1 VRQDGGVRFA
11 DVVATTSEVTATR
24 ARSRKVAALA
34 DLFARLDPD
43 EVPIVVAILTGAP
56 RQGRIGIG
64 WRTVAAIEE
73 PPSPEPQLEV
83 ADIDATLDR
92 LDSLRGTGSQAAR
105 TAELRSLLGRATE
118 DEQDL
123 LRRLLVGELRHGA
136 LEGLVTDALA
146 TAAGVP
152 VSTMRR
158 AAMLAGDLPTV
169 ATIALTEGEGGLDA
183 IGLTLLRPVQP
194 MLAQTAGDVTEA
206 LALATAG
213 NGGDPGSIPEASVEW
228 KLDGARIQVHRVGNE
243 VRIYT
248 RNLND
253 VTTRLPGIVD
263 LARALPAHSFLL
275 DGEAIGE
282 GEDEL
287 PQMFQDTMSQFGRQ
301 ADGAGAGL
309 ASRFFDILHL
319 DGDDL
324 IDRPLRDRL
333 ATLENLAGPWRIPG
347 IITADPAAAQRVLDE
362 ALAAGHEGVMVKDA
376 ASAYEAGRRGGA
388 WRKVKP
394 VHTLDLVV
402 LAVEWGSGRRQGW
415 LSNLHL
421 GARDPDAPGEFVM
434 VGKTFKG
441 LTDELLTWQTQQF
454 LELETH
460 RSGHVVFVRPELVV
474 EIALDGVQSSTRYA
488 GGVALRFARVRR
500 YRPDKSPAEADTI
513 DAVQAMLPGR
523 KVQSLPDG

>member
-1 VRQDGGVRFA
+1 MRFA
-11 DVVATTSEVTATR
+11 DVVATTAEVTATR

-34 DLFARLDPD
+34 DLFARLDAAELP
-43 EVPIVVAILTGAP
+43 VVVAILTGTP

-64 WRTVAAIEE
+64 WRTVAAVEA

-83 ADIDATLDR
+83 GDIDATLDR
-92 LDSLRGTGSQAAR
+92 LDSLRGAGSQAAR
-105 TAELRSLLGRATE
+105 AAELRSLLGRATE

-136 LEGLVTDALA
+136 LDGLVTDALA
-146 TAAGVP
+146 KASGVQLA
-152 VSTMRR
+152 TMRR
-158 AAMLAGDLPTV
+158 AAMLAGDLPAV
-169 ATIALTEGEGGLDA
+169 ATIALTEGEAGLDA

-194 MLAQTAGDVTEA
+194 MLAQTATDVTEA
-206 LALATAG
+206 LALATSG
-213 NGGDPGSIPEASVEW
+213 NGGDAGSTRDASVEW
-228 KLDGARIQVHRVGNE
+228 KLDGARIQVHRVGDD

-253 VTTRLPGIVD
+253 VSARLPGIVD
-263 LARALPAHSFLL
+263 LARSLPARSFLL
-275 DGEAIGE
+275 DGEAIGV

-309 ASRFFDILHL
+309 AARFFDILHL

-333 ATLENLAGPWRIPG
+333 ATLEDLAGPWRIPG
-347 IITADPAAAQRVLDE
+347 IITADPAEAQRVLDE

-376 ASAYEAGRRGGA
+376 DSAYEAGRRGGA

-402 LAVEWGSGRRQGW
+402 IAVEWGSGRRQGW

-421 GARDPDAPGEFVM
+421 GARDPEAPREFVM

-441 LTDELLTWQTQQF
+441 LTDELLAWQTERF

-460 RSGHVVFVRPELVV
+460 RTDHVLFVRPELVV

-500 YRPDKSPAEADTI
+500 YRADKSPAEADTI
-513 DAVQAMLPGR
+513 DAVRAMLPGR
-523 KVQSLPDG
+523 TIIS

>member
-1 VRQDGGVRFA
+1 MRQDGGVRFA

-34 DLFARLDPD
+34 DLFARLDRA
-43 EVPIVVAILTGAP
+43 EVPVVVAILTGAP
-56 RQGRIGIG
+56 RQGRIGVG
-64 WRTVAAIEE
+64 WRTVAAIEV
-73 PPSPEPQLEV
+73 PPSPVPQLDV

-146 TAAGVP
+146 KAAGVP
-152 VSTMRR
+152 LSTMRR

-194 MLAQTAGDVTEA
+194 MLAQTATDVTEA
-206 LALATAG
+206 LALAT
-213 NGGDPGSIPEASVEW
+213 GGDANSIHEASVEW
-228 KLDGARIQVHRVGNE
+228 KLDGARIQVHRVGDA
-243 VRIYT
+243 VRTYT

-253 VTTRLPGIVD
+253 VTARLPGIVD
-263 LARALPAHSFLL
+263 LARGLPAESFLL
-275 DGEAIGE
+275 DGEAIGV

-347 IITADPAAAQRVLDE
+347 IITADPAEAQRVLDE

-376 ASAYEAGRRGGA
+376 DSAYEAGRRGGV

-421 GARDPDAPGEFVM
+421 GARDPDVPGEFVM

-513 DAVQAMLPGR
+513 DAVRAMLPGR

>member
-1 VRQDGGVRFA
+1 VRQDGAVRFA
-11 DVVATTSEVTATR
+11 EVVATTSEVTATR

-34 DLFARLDPD
+34 DLFARLDAD
-43 EVPIVVAILTGAP
+43 EVPVVVAILTGAP

-92 LDSLRGTGSQAAR
+92 LDSLRGTGSQAGR

-146 TAAGVP
+146 KAAGVP
-152 VSTMRR
+152 LSTMRR

-169 ATIALTEGEGGLDA
+169 ATIALTDGEGALDT

-194 MLAQTAGDVTEA
+194 MLAQTAADVTDA

-213 NGGDPGSIPEASVEW
+213 NGGDAGPIREASVEW
-228 KLDGARIQVHRVGNE
+228 KLDGARIQVHRVGDQ

-253 VTTRLPGIVD
+253 VTARLPGIVD
-263 LARALPAHSFLL
+263 LARTLRAQSFLL
-275 DGEAIGE
+275 DGEAIGV

-347 IITADPAAAQRVLDE
+347 IITADPAQAQRVLDE

-376 ASAYEAGRRGGA
+376 ESAYEAGRRGGA

-421 GARDPDAPGEFVM
+421 GARDPEVPGEFVM

-513 DAVQAMLPGR
+513 DAVRAMLPGA

>member
-11 DVVATTSEVTATR
+11 DVVATTSEVSATR

-34 DLFARLDPD
+34 DLFTRLDPA
-43 EVPIVVAILTGAP
+43 EVPVVVAILT
-56 RQGRIGIG
+56 
-64 WRTVAAIEE
+64 
-73 PPSPEPQLEV
+73 V

-105 TAELRSLLGRATE
+105 TAELRSLLARATE

-146 TAAGVP
+146 RAAGVP
-152 VSTMRR
+152 LATMQR
-158 AAMLAGDLPTV
+158 AAMLAGDLPSV
-169 ATIALTEGEGGLDA
+169 ATIALAEGETALEA

-194 MLAQTAGDVTEA
+194 MLAQTAADVTEA

-213 NGGDPGSIPEASVEW
+213 SGDAGSMHEASVEW
-228 KLDGARIQVHRVGNE
+228 KLDGARIQVHRVGDE

-253 VTTRLPGIVD
+253 VTARLPGIVD
-263 LARALPAHSFLL
+263 LARALPAESFLL
-275 DGEAIGE
+275 DGEAIGV

-301 ADGAGAGL
+301 TDGAGAGL

-333 ATLENLAGPWRIPG
+333 ATLEDLAGPWRIPG
-347 IITADPAAAQRVLDE
+347 IITADPGKAQHVLDE

-376 ASAYEAGRRGGA
+376 NSAYEAGRRGGA

-402 LAVEWGSGRRQGW
+402 IAVEWGSGRRQGW

-421 GARDPDAPGEFVM
+421 GARDPDAPGELVM

-441 LTDELLTWQTQQF
+441 LTDELLTWQTERF

-460 RSGHVVFVRPELVV
+460 RTGHVVFVRPELVA

-513 DAVQAMLPGR
+513 GAVRAMLPGR
-523 KVQSLPDG
+523 KAQSLPDG

>member
-1 VRQDGGVRFA
+1 MRFA
-11 DVVATTSEVTATR
+11 DVVATTSAVTATR

-34 DLFARLDPD
+34 DLFARLDPV
-43 EVPIVVAILTGAP
+43 EVPVVVAILTGAP

-146 TAAGVP
+146 KAADVP
-152 VSTMRR
+152 LSTMRR

-169 ATIALTEGEGGLDA
+169 ATIALTEGEAGLDA
-183 IGLTLLRPVQP
+183 IGLTLLRPVKP
-194 MLAQTAGDVTEA
+194 MLAQTAADVTEA
-206 LALATAG
+206 LALATTG
-213 NGGDPGSIPEASVEW
+213 NDGDAASIREASVEW
-228 KLDGARIQVHRVGNE
+228 KLDGARIQVHRVGDD

-253 VTTRLPGIVD
+253 VTARLPGNVD
-263 LARALPAHSFLL
+263 LARALPAESFLL
-275 DGEAIGE
+275 DGEAIGV

-324 IDRPLRDRL
+324 IDLPLTERL
-333 ATLENLAGPWRIPG
+333 AVLEEVAGRWRIPG
-347 IITADPAAAQRVLDE
+347 VVTSDPAEAQAVLDRS
-362 ALAAGHEGVMVKDA
+362 LGAGHE
-376 ASAYEAGRRGGA
+376 
-388 WRKVKP
+388 
-394 VHTLDLVV
+394 
-402 LAVEWGSGRRQGW
+402 
-415 LSNLHL
+415 
-421 GARDPDAPGEFVM
+421 
-434 VGKTFKG
+434 
-441 LTDELLTWQTQQF
+441 
-454 LELETH
+454 
-460 RSGHVVFVRPELVV
+460 
-474 EIALDGVQSSTRYA
+474 
-488 GGVALRFARVRR
+488 
-500 YRPDKSPAEADTI
+500 
-513 DAVQAMLPGR
+513 
-523 KVQSLPDG
+523 